1 MALLLEAGSDR
12 GAPGGSLLS
21 SVVSSALSKLSGKVD
36 EWSERLDEVASGTA
50 KSVASEIGDQASKG
64 LDDLKGDGDAKQQA
78 TVAGVVASVRG
89 KNPLWAALKAA
100 WSGGGAATRAAI
112 ITAIVGAVILLVVSP
127 VLLLVF
133 LLSLLVI
140 AAVMKAR
147 STRH

>member
-1 MALLLEAGSDR
+1 MDR
-12 GAPGGSLLS
+12 AT
-21 SVVSSALSKLSGKVD
+21 AALSGKVD
-36 EWSERLDEVASGTA
+36 EWSDRLDEVASGTA
-50 KSVASEIGDQASKG
+50 KSVASEIGEQASQG
-64 LDDLKGDGDAKQQA
+64 LDDLKGEGDAKQQA
-78 TVAGVVASVRG
+78 TVAGVVATVRG

-112 ITAIVGAVILLVVSP
+112 VTAVVGAVLLLVVSP

-147 STRH
+147 SAKR